1 MNTSQGIVYVVDDDD
16 SFRRS
21 ISRLLST
28 AGYEVETFPSG
39 AAFFAQ
45 HSSRSRGCVLADLH
59 MPECNGLELQTRLSN
74 SGNPLPIVFLSGNA
88 TIPSTVKAIQN
99 GAVDFLTK
107 CAPEADLLDSIAQA
121 LLLDGTQHI
130 RRRNLEKMQ
139 SLYDQL
145 STRER
150 EVFAGV
156 ITGDLNKQIADD
168 LGIALRT
175 VKLHRTNIT
184 RKIGMPSV
192 PEWIQLWNSIRS
204 GEPD

>member
-1 MNTSQGIVYVVDDDD
+1 MITTQGFVYVVDDDD

-28 AGYEVETFPSG
+28 VGYEVAAFHSG

-45 HSSRSRGCVLADLH
+45 HSRRSRGCVLADLH
-59 MPECNGLELQTRLSN
+59 MPECNGLELQSHLAN

-88 TIPSTVKAIQN
+88 TIPSTVKAMQN

-121 LLLDGTQHI
+121 LLLDGTRHI
-130 RRRNLEKMQ
+130 RRTTLEKMQ
-139 SLYDQL
+139 SLYQQL
-145 STRER
+145 SPRER

-156 ITGDLNKQIADD
+156 ISGGLNKQIADD

-175 VKLHRTNIT
+175 VKLHRTNIS
-184 RKIGMPSV
+184 RKLGMPSV
-192 PEWIQLWNSIRS
+192 PQWIQLWNTMHGGVI
-204 GEPD
+204 

>member
-1 MNTSQGIVYVVDDDD
+1 MITTQGFVYVVDDDD

-28 AGYEVETFPSG
+28 VGYEVAAFHSG
-39 AAFFAQ
+39 ATFFAQ
-45 HSSRSRGCVLADLH
+45 HSRRSRGCVLADLH
-59 MPECNGLELQTRLSN
+59 MPECNGLELQSQLAN

-88 TIPSTVKAIQN
+88 TIPSTVKAMQN

-121 LLLDGTQHI
+121 LLLDGTRHI
-130 RRRNLEKMQ
+130 RRTTLEKMQ
-139 SLYDQL
+139 SLYQQL
-145 STRER
+145 SPRER

-156 ITGDLNKQIADD
+156 ISGGLNKQIADD

-175 VKLHRTNIT
+175 VKLHRTNIS
-184 RKIGMPSV
+184 RKLGMPSV
-192 PEWIQLWNSIRS
+192 PQWIQLWNTMHGGVI
-204 GEPD
+204 